1 MKELFILL
9 FCLLPL
15 QFCAA
20 QQCKLTDLS
29 RKYIYLVTAEKS
41 NNEYRDLQTSK
52 VSIEIFRKA
61 DGRSVQKLFIR
72 SKWVDSFS
80 ECSAVRSYVTMKHA
94 KDEGADNYWGD
105 FIVADLNFDGREDL
119 AIITQSSNPG
129 SIYEFFTQSASGR
142 FVKDPFLSE
151 GFFPYKIDRKN
162 KTLTTSTNA
171 TTAGYTETV
180 LKYNPT
186 TKKWRVVRDVHRKGY

>member
-52 VSIEIFRKA
+52 VSVEIIRKA

-72 SKWVDSFS
+72 PKWVDSFS
-80 ECSAVRSYVTMKHA
+80 DCSAVSSYVTMKHA
-94 KDEGADNYWGD
+94 KDEGDDNYWGD

-119 AIITQSSNPG
+119 AVITATPNPG
-129 SIYEFFTQSASGR
+129 SIYEFFTQSVNGR
-142 FVKDPFLSE
+142 FVKDPFFS
-151 GFFPYKIDRKN
+151 
-162 KTLTTSTNA
+162 
-171 TTAGYTETV
+171 
-180 LKYNPT
+180 
-186 TKKWRVVRDVHRKGY
+186 